1 MKTCDYFWFNSGVM
15 RMVAGGW
22 SCRETD
28 DSALAPNGCLIEVKP
43 TTVRRGRLR
52 ASFLLRWRILI
63 QTPARWLYVVCWLV
77 CAAELE
83 IENEPS
89 QLPVGYDLCVIIPIS
104 RLLTVFKHL
113 FSIVSECLNR
123 SLIPGTVKLQS
134 LVASSTGWCVL
145 GSRSDPVISG
155 NACMWTFYLGQS
167 SFMLTVDNVELR
179 IKPPPKHSQ
188 PRCRHR

>member
-1 MKTCDYFWFNSGVM
+1 MWKYLTDMKTCDYFWFNSGVM

-43 TTVRRGRLR
+43 TTVRRRRLR

-83 IENEPS
+83 IGNEPS

-123 SLIPGTVKLQS
+123 SLIPGLWNFKVS
-134 LVASSTGWCVL
+134 LPALPAGVCWAADRILWLAGMLACGLFIWGNLVL
-145 GSRSDPVISG
+145 CWLWI
-155 NACMWTFYLGQS
+155 MW
-167 SFMLTVDNVELR
+167 N
-179 IKPPPKHSQ
+179 
-188 PRCRHR
+188 

>member
-1 MKTCDYFWFNSGVM
+1 M
-15 RMVAGGW
+15 
-22 SCRETD
+22 
-28 DSALAPNGCLIEVKP
+28 
-43 TTVRRGRLR
+43 
-52 ASFLLRWRILI
+52 
-63 QTPARWLYVVCWLV
+63 

-155 NACMWTFYLGQS
+155 NARMWTFYLGQS

-179 IKPPPKHSQ
+179 IKPPAQTFAAAMPPQ
-188 PRCRHR
+188 IAG